1 MKQDSYWRKSDQQK
15 ANIFAEHL
23 VKFTPNGKEVGPEE
37 GTAVIGRRES
47 TQSQMTEIMKL
58 TKCQIKTAIFKY
70 LGEKKTPGK

>member
-1 MKQDSYWRKSDQQK
+1 
-15 ANIFAEHL
+15 
-23 VKFTPNGKEVGPEE
+23 VGPEE